1 MASSI
6 QPATLWLIE
15 RSSEEDVGCV
25 IATSV
30 FTEWEIGRLLNARG
44 SYLSTS
50 SMIWEPFY
58 NREYSVTDLDAVS
71 TAYHLILEVLIHLLY
86 DY

>member
-50 SMIWEPFY
+50 SH
-58 NREYSVTDLDAVS
+58 DLGAF
-71 TAYHLILEVLIHLLY
+71 L
-86 DY
+86 